1 MMHPLTEIFRRSNW
15 LQIPKD
21 TEMVDTE
28 YLGSFLCSCKKTDLD
43 GPVSK
48 ADTFCWSLSTANN
61 QATHSSSSRF

>member
-1 MMHPLTEIFRRSNW
+1 MMHPLIEIFHRSNL

-28 YLGSFLCSCKKTDLD
+28 YLGSFLCSCKIDLD

-48 ADTFCWSLSTANN
+48 ADTFCWSLSTASN
-61 QATHSSSSRF
+61 QAPHSSSSRF